1 MTSSQTTWTRA
12 GLAYLALSFLL
23 IGIWAQFYPH
33 SFYTDFPGLGR
44 AWVRIDGPFNEH
56 LIRDVG
62 GLNLGLGLAAIFALR
77 FPQARVIQVVCLVIF
92 VYSLP
97 HYVYHLAHLL
107 VLPSAL
113 DQVANIVLLGLN
125 VFIPLALMIVAPRVK
140 QI

>member
-1 MTSSQTTWTRA
+1 MTVSENIGTRT
-12 GLAYLALSFLL
+12 GLVYLALSFLL
-23 IGIWAQFYPH
+23 IGIWAQFFPQ
-33 SFYTDFPGLGR
+33 SFYNDFPGLGR

-77 FPQARVIQVVCLVIF
+77 FPQARVLQAVCLVIF

-97 HYVYHLAHLL
+97 HYVYHLTHLS

-125 VFIPLALMIVAPRVK
+125 VFIPLALMIAAPRVK

>member
-1 MTSSQTTWTRA
+1 MIWTRA
-12 GLAYLALSFLL
+12 GLGYLALTSLL
-23 IGIWAQFYPH
+23 VGIWAQFFPQ
-33 SFYTDFPGLGR
+33 SFYNDFPGLGR
-44 AWVRIDGPFNEH
+44 AWVRLDGPFNEH

-62 GLNLGLGLAAIFALR
+62 GLNLGLGLAAFFALR
-77 FPQARVIQVVCLVIF
+77 FPQIRVIQAVCLVIF

-125 VFIPLALMIVAPRVK
+125 VFVPLALMIAAPRVK
-140 QI
+140 PI

>member
-1 MTSSQTTWTRA
+1 MTLSQTTWTRV

-23 IGIWAQFYPH
+23 IGVWAQFWPQ
-33 SFYTDFPGLGR
+33 SFYNDFPGLGR
-44 AWVRIDGPFNEH
+44 AWVRLDGPFNEH

-77 FPQARVIQVVCLVIF
+77 FSQARVIQAISLVMF

-97 HYVYHLAHLL
+97 HYVYHLMHLS
-107 VLPSAL
+107 VLPTTL

-125 VFIPLALMIVAPRVK
+125 VFIPLALLIVAPGVK
-140 QI
+140 PN

>member
-1 MTSSQTTWTRA
+1 MTLSPRVGTRV

-23 IGIWAQFYPH
+23 IGVWAQFFPQ
-33 SFYTDFPGLGR
+33 SFYNDFPGLGR

-62 GLNLGLGLAAIFALR
+62 SLNLGLGLAAIFALR
-77 FPQARVIQVVCLVIF
+77 FSQVRVIQAVCLVIF

-97 HYVYHLAHLL
+97 HYLYHLAHLS
-107 VLPSAL
+107 VLPTTL

-125 VFIPLALMIVAPRVK
+125 VFIPLALLIVAPRI
-140 QI
+140 QPI

>member
-1 MTSSQTTWTRA
+1 MTLSPEVGVRA

-23 IGIWAQFYPH
+23 IGIWAQFFPQ

-62 GLNLGLGLAAIFALR
+62 GLNLGLGLAAIFTLR
-77 FPQARVIQVVCLVIF
+77 FLQTRVIQVVCLVIF